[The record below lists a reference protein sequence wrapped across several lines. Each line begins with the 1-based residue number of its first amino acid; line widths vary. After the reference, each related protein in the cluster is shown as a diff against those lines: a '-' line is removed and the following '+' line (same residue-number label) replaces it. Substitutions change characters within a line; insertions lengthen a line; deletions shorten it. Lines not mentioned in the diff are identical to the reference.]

1 MQNIIALATANA
13 ISYIGNIY
21 SMQLEVFTIYIILY
35 ASIWFV
41 LTIIVMG
48 GLQPA
53 IKVNCCMHF
62 SNYTKSYNII
72 LIHPPHVPLADVH
85 VYIYT
90 YIPIHI
96 CIYIKWVYRP

>member
-1 MQNIIALATANA
+1 
-13 ISYIGNIY
+13 
-21 SMQLEVFTIYIILY
+21 
-35 ASIWFV
+35 
-41 LTIIVMG
+41 MG

-72 LIHPPHVPLADVH
+72 LIHPPHVPLADVR

-90 YIPIHI
+90 YLYIYVYSGYIGLKFI
-96 CIYIKWVYRP
+96 VYIYINIAGQLLHMHPIYTL